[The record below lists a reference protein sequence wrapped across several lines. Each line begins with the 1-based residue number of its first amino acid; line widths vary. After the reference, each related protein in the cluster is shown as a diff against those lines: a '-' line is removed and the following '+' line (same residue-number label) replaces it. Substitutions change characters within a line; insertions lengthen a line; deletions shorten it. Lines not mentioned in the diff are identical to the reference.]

1 MQALPHLSVAAKVA
15 MGICALAALTAC
27 HDQTT
32 AKTAAA
38 APPIVDVIIAKTQAV
53 SNPVEASGTVVA
65 NQSVALQPETSGR
78 LIYLNVPEG
87 KLVGQGTII
96 ARIND
101 SDLVAQQNKT
111 KLSLDLAIQTR
122 NRLEKLLAINGIN
135 QTAFDTMTNQVNGLQ
150 SDLDYYRAMIEK
162 TIVRAPFTGV
172 LGLRQVSL
180 GAYLSPS
187 SVIAT
192 LQQTDSLRID
202 FTIPDQYSSVL
213 HKGSVVTVVVDGL
226 TSLREKAVILA
237 IEPQVNVNTRNLTA
251 RALLVHSKAN
261 IGAFAKVYVEG
272 GGDRQAIM
280 VPTSALIP
288 DDRASD
294 VVTVKNGRSVYIPVT
309 TGIRSSNLVEI
320 THGLNPGDTIVVSGI
335 LFTRVDGPVNV
346 RTISSLDAFK

>member
-1 MQALPHLSVAAKVA
+1 

-32 AKTAAA
+32 AKTAAAA

>member
-1 MQALPHLSVAAKVA
+1 

>member
-1 MQALPHLSVAAKVA
+1 
-15 MGICALAALTAC
+15 MGICAFSALTAC
-27 HDQTT
+27 HEQTAT
-32 AKTAAA
+32 KTAFST
-38 APPIVDVIIAKTQAV
+38 PIVDVIIARTQPV

-65 NQSVALQPETSGR
+65 NQSVALQPEVSGR

-87 KLVGQGTII
+87 RLVQQGTII

-111 KLSLDLAIQTR
+111 RLSLELAVQTR
-122 NRLEKLLAINGIN
+122 DRLSKLLAINGIN
-135 QTAFDTMTNQVNGLQ
+135 QTSFDTMTSQVNGLR

-180 GAYLSPS
+180 GAYLSPA

-202 FTIPDQYSSVL
+202 FTIPDEYASVL
-213 HKGSVVTVVVDGL
+213 QKGSVVTVVIDGL
-226 TSLREKAVILA
+226 TPVREKAVILA
-237 IEPQVNVNTRNLTA
+237 VEPQINVDTRNITA
-251 RALLVHSKAN
+251 RALLVHSRAS
-261 IGAFAKVYVEG
+261 IGAFAKVYVEAA
-272 GGDRQAIM
+272 GDKRAIM

-288 DDRASD
+288 QDRSSEL
-294 VVTVKNGRSVYIPVT
+294 VTVKNGKSVYVPVS
-309 TGIRSSNLVEI
+309 TGIRTTNLVEI
-320 THGLNPGDTIVVSGI
+320 TQGLNPGDTVVVSGI

-346 RTISSLDAFK
+346 RSITTLDAFK